1 MEFAPDKRRIVKV
14 TSGFDFLDWNF
25 RLFSNKK
32 NRRKKFWLHSKSAF
46 VTIVRP
52 SLKSIISI
60 KQRLKE
66 IWRKGIGKAAWLTII
81 KLNPLITAWSSYP
94 KFVNADKTFR
104 SLDHLMFL
112 QATRSIF
119 RTHPN
124 KSWSWL
130 VKRYFKTLVKEK
142 RRKSGRVTTALSNWT
157 FHDRINLNMFRNVSL
172 ENFVSVQFGRN
183 VLNPDNQ
190 EYFLQ
195 RKTKRLVKRSKF
207 LNVLFTRQ
215 NLPILWFR
223 A

>member
-1 MEFAPDKRRIVKV
+1 MLNSQANILYKTRIVKV

-25 RLFSNKK
+25 RLFSNTK
-32 NRRKKFWLHSKSAF
+32 NRKKKFWLRSKSAF

-66 IWRKGIGKAAWLTII
+66 IWRKGIGKAPWLTII
-81 KLNPLITAWSSYP
+81 KLNPLITGWSSYP

-124 KSWSWL
+124 KSWL

-142 RRKSGRVTTALSNWT
+142 RRKSGRVTTALSN
-157 FHDRINLNMFRNVSL
+157 
-172 ENFVSVQFGRN
+172 
-183 VLNPDNQ
+183 
-190 EYFLQ
+190 
-195 RKTKRLVKRSKF
+195 
-207 LNVLFTRQ
+207 
-215 NLPILWFR
+215 
-223 A
+223 